1 MFINI
6 RVLRLRSSDWKSS
19 LNHLL
24 KSRLYEVLLTFLLSI
39 SLGIVARAHPLLWTL
54 NLLLGAVLVAIA
66 VVLLRKVP
74 EVTTEDDGYLNCIV
88 KF

>member
-1 MFINI
+1 MRFIKAC
-6 RVLRLRSSDWKSS
+6 SSAVSFKTF

-24 KSRLYEVLLTFLLSI
+24 KSRLYEVLLTFLLSV
-39 SLGIVARAHPLLWTL
+39 SLGIVGRAHPLLCTL
-54 NLLLGAVLVAIA
+54 NLLFGAVLVTIA

-74 EVTTEDDGYLNCIV
+74 EVRTEDDGYLNCIV